1 MKHYVEQALKGWY
14 GKLNQEE
21 LEMLLRLEAK
31 VDESIPQDV
40 CVVQEAFKEYSRRG
54 TLQRPITDV
63 AGEVF
68 ELPVGT
74 S

>member
-1 MKHYVEQALKGWY
+1 MVE
-14 GKLNQEE
+14 
-21 LEMLLRLEAK
+21 EA
-31 VDESIPQDV
+31 V
-40 CVVQEAFKEYSRRG
+40 KEYSRRG

-68 ELPVGT
+68 ELPVGA